1 MTNRPRTA
9 IRFSEEII
17 LQLEQI
23 LDNPP
28 EPPEQAALS
37 RSEVIKRL
45 KDKILTLKERG
56 YSYAQICRMLASAGF
71 DIAEPTIKTY
81 LNEVENRTKKST
93 KIQPKSKVT
102 KRTGKQADASNSN
115 ITTSGIKQIDAR
127 LDDSDTE
134 EVTINSEPSSN
145 PATHTETELTKAKA
159 GKFTMSPD

>member
-37 RSEVIKRL
+37 RSEVVKRL
-45 KDKILTLKERG
+45 KNKILTLKEKG
-56 YSYAQICRMLASAGF
+56 YSYAQICRMLASANF

-81 LNEVENRTKKST
+81 LNEGENKPKKSA
-93 KIQPKSKVT
+93 KIQPKSKT
-102 KRTGKQADASNSN
+102 SKSSGKQIEISNSN
-115 ITTSGIKQIDAR
+115 ITTSGIKQTDANS
-127 LDDSDTE
+127 DDSDTK
-134 EVTINSEPSSN
+134 EVTVSTEPSSN
-145 PATHTETELTKAKA
+145 PVTRTETEVTKPKT